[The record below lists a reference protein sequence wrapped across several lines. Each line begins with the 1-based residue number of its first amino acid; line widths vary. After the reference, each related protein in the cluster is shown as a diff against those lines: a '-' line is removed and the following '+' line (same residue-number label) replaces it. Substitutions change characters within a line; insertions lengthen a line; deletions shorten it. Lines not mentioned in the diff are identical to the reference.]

1 MHGVTPSVIQIKKI
15 YINIIFYFQRCLLH
29 RWVFGTNFLVANEM
43 VSTRNF
49 DCWIFWRSF
58 RWRGVRSDWN
68 KNAQITRFLFLIFC
82 FKTDFSVIHY
92 AYGGPICT
100 VCFAYVE
107 ATPPPPPTGG
117 KKWFFSHDQAEGSPP
132 EVDSRPASQ
141 HHIIKRPVASAGGKR
156 RKNSAHQS
164 WLRSLIHV
172 ST

>member
-107 ATPPPPPTGG
+107 ATPPPPTGG